1 MATPLMV
8 NGVLYFSAPDHAWAV
23 DARTGHEI
31 WHYFWRSTGG
41 DYTGNRGVGMYGKWL
56 YFGTPDGHLVSLDA
70 ATGKERWHKE
80 VASVKSNYGLSAA
93 PVVIKNHLIVGLS
106 GDALDV
112 PAWIESRES

>member
-1 MATPLMV
+1 M
-8 NGVLYFSAPDHAWAV
+8 
-23 DARTGHEI
+23 
-31 WHYFWRSTGG
+31 
-41 DYTGNRGVGMYGKWL
+41 
-56 YFGTPDGHLVSLDA
+56 SLDA

-112 PAWIESRES
+112 PAWIRVAES